1 MKSQSIIEN
10 LFNTYISTTD
20 LPILF
25 ESEES
30 SNLSPKAYSKILYSE
45 DTLEQAL
52 NEGLRPVIEKKLAI
66 NPFLDEDLR
75 NEIFEM
81 KSKSSANDFI
91 SEICRESYFQRNIQS
106 TLKLILIKTDS
117 LINWKRIKSEAL
129 AKIYS
134 EFSKNNLEFTEE
146 SIRLQINKK
155 INN

>member
-20 LPILF
+20 LPISF

-30 SNLSPKAYSKILYSE
+30 SNISPKAYSKILYSE

-52 NEGLRPVIEKKLAI
+52 NEGLRPIIEKKLAL

-75 NEIFEM
+75 SEIFEL
-81 KSKSSANDFI
+81 KSKSSTKDFF

-106 TLKLILIKTDS
+106 TLKLISIKTDS
-117 LINWKRIKSEAL
+117 LMDWKRIKSEAI
-129 AKIYS
+129 ANIYS

-146 SIRLQINKK
+146 SIRFEINKK